1 MRMATKRA
9 VNLSLT
15 SDYYEA
21 VRELLAKMPGKPSV
35 SSLVD
40 DMLRDFVVHV
50 GPHLEQIVAVSPL
63 ERVQAVKHIHAEL
76 LGTVSGHFV
85 DTVRTL
91 QQEGEK
97 GK

>member
-15 SDYYEA
+15 SDHYEA
-21 VRELLAKMPGKPSV
+21 VRELLAKLPGKPSV
-35 SSLVD
+35 SALVD
-40 DMLRDFVVHV
+40 GMLRDFAVHV
-50 GPHLEQIVAVSPL
+50 GPHLEKIAAVSPL
-63 ERVQAVKHIHAEL
+63 ERVQAVKQIHADL
-76 LGTVSGHFV
+76 LATVSVHYV

-97 GK
+97 AE